1 MEMSSEN
8 SLFIL
13 YALNVEYRPSEGA
26 LLSQSASLY
35 FSTLDKVEEV
45 VASYR
50 QRYAC
55 FYDASVTDTQLYCL
69 VVDEY
74 EMDVLYPKK
83 LSVRV
88 YSPEGSMRHQMRVC
102 EDEENYE
109 RVLPPSQFFPGDLV
123 EAPIGDYLHTGIVL
137 ECPAA
142 EEENYY
148 SLLVYPSMEVEY
160 VFAPLLFEASSP
172 IDKQAQVALQ
182 QAYEQQKKK
191 MDADQ

>member
-1 MEMSSEN
+1 MSSEN
-8 SLFIL
+8 NVFIL

-35 FSTLDKVEEV
+35 FSSLEKAEEV

-83 LSVRV
+83 LSIRV
-88 YSPEGSMRHQMRVC
+88 YSPEGCMKHQMRVC
-102 EDEENYE
+102 EDEESYG
-109 RVLPPSQFFPGDLV
+109 RVLPPPQFFPGDLV

-137 ECPAA
+137 ACPIA

-172 IDKQAQVALQ
+172 IDELAQEALQ
-182 QAYEQQKKK
+182 RAYELRK
-191 MDADQ
+191 DRS

>member
-45 VASYR
+45 VGSYR

-102 EDEENYE
+102 EDEESYE

-123 EAPIGDYLHTGIVL
+123 EAPIGDYLHTVIVL
-137 ECPAA
+137 ECPKSK
-142 EEENYY
+142 EDNYY
-148 SLLVYPSMEVEY
+148 TLLVYPELEQEY
-160 VFAPLLFEASSP
+160 VYAPLLFEPSLSL
-172 IDKQAQVALQ
+172 DDRVTNVLLQAWEHYQSQ
-182 QAYEQQKKK
+182 QDY
-191 MDADQ
+191 

>member
-45 VASYR
+45 VGSYR

-102 EDEENYE
+102 EDEESYE

-137 ECPAA
+137 ECPKSK
-142 EEENYY
+142 EDNYY
-148 SLLVYPSMEVEY
+148 TLLVYPELEQEY
-160 VFAPLLFEASSP
+160 VYAPLLFEPSLSL
-172 IDKQAQVALQ
+172 DDRVTNVLLQAWEHYQSQ
-182 QAYEQQKKK
+182 QDY
-191 MDADQ
+191 